1 MHLIVGL
8 GNPGKEYMETR
19 HNVGW
24 TMLAHFIEHEGL
36 PSFVLSAKYSASVSL
51 GVIQEKDVLVMLP
64 QTYMN
69 RSGVAVKKA
78 CLLQKGVPVEIVV
91 VYDDIDLPVGSIK
104 ISHGRGAGGHNGV
117 QSIIDTLGTKEFTR
131 VRVGIGQK
139 GILEVLRRP
148 RGEALSKYVLGE
160 FTKSEQEVL
169 KEVSERV
176 HAALILIVTEGVA
189 AAMNALN

>member
-36 PSFVLSAKYSASVSL
+36 PSCVLSAKYSAQIST
-51 GVIQEKDVLVMLP
+51 GVVKEKDVFVMLP

-69 RSGVAVKKA
+69 RSGIAVKKA
-78 CLLQKGVPVEIVV
+78 FMRDKDVHPTLIV

-139 GILEVLRRP
+139 GILEVIRRP

-169 KEVSERV
+169 KEVSARV

>member
-24 TMLAHFIEHEGL
+24 TMLSHFIEHEGL
-36 PSFVLSAKYSASVSL
+36 PSFVLSAKYSAQISA
-51 GVIQEKDVLVMLP
+51 GVVKEKDVLVILP

-78 CLLQKGVPVEIVV
+78 FALSKDTDMTLIV

-139 GILEVLRRP
+139 GILEIVRRP
-148 RGEALSKYVLGE
+148 RGEALSKYVLAE
-160 FTKSEQEVL
+160 FTKAEQEKLVDVG
-169 KEVSERV
+169 EHV
-176 HAALILIVTEGVA
+176 HAALVLILEEGVPV
-189 AAMNALN
+189 AMNSMN